1 MTSTRSAVDNE
12 CHENA
17 PPTKRA
23 KIVECADKQPQVR
36 PRVVIIVV
44 ETRLARTFLRL
55 RDFLVLSQYN
65 LVTSFPWYVYCIL

>member
-36 PRVVIIVV
+36 PRGVILVF
-44 ETRLARTFLRL
+44 ETRLALTFLAI
-55 RDFLVLSQYN
+55 FLLQTQYK
-65 LVTSFPWYVYCIL
+65 LVASFPWYVYCIL